1 MADAK
6 LVEEL
11 RLLLDAAAER
21 AEPWLHRVAAA
32 EDGHDPAACGWC
44 PLCNAVALARGDRSQ
59 LASRAAEHVAGLIA
73 VLRAALVEADA
84 KAGRGGAAGGAGG
97 PFGAGPD
104 PAGPDPAGPDG
115 AGPAEERVA
124 RPRVQRVPV
133 VRKPC

>member
-59 LASRAAEHVAGLIA
+59 LASKAAEHVAGLIA
-73 VLRAALVEADA
+73 VLRTALAEADA
-84 KAGRGGAAGGAGG
+84 KAARGGAAAGSAGG
-97 PFGAGPD
+97 PFG
-104 PAGPDPAGPDG
+104 AGPDPAGPDG

-124 RPRVQRVPV
+124 RPRVQRIPV